1 MTSTLKLIE
10 IHIFCERSKII
21 GGGHYIRSNR
31 LFNLLK
37 KTYKTYIHINLKEK
51 KILKILN
58 NKKKKILF
66 FDYQNY
72 KKKNYVNS
80 KKNYYFF
87 FDTEKNLNIRSTNIC
102 PLIFKNKKF
111 YGPKWLVM
119 PNNIIKKGIAK
130 KIKNILILQG
140 LTDAKNNAKKIYL
153 LIRDYCKQN
162 NISIYIRKNII
173 NKKEKILHN
182 FSFKKD
188 IHNFFSKKIDLAIT
202 GIGNSVFELEYQNI
216 PCIFVSNLKHE
227 IIRGKILQKKGI
239 GKFFYPE
246 NRKAIIKELSKLC
259 RSRKYRKMLIFNQKK
274 FFKKFDKKIYIN
286 LVNKIINEKF

>member
-140 LTDAKNNAKKIYL
+140 LTDAKNNAKKIET
-153 LIRDYCKQN
+153 
-162 NISIYIRKNII
+162 
-173 NKKEKILHN
+173 NKFPFCEIQFLPIVPLPLVCFKEVIKVGV
-182 FSFKKD
+182 
-188 IHNFFSKKIDLAIT
+188 NFF
-202 GIGNSVFELEYQNI
+202 
-216 PCIFVSNLKHE
+216 
-227 IIRGKILQKKGI
+227 
-239 GKFFYPE
+239 
-246 NRKAIIKELSKLC
+246 
-259 RSRKYRKMLIFNQKK
+259 
-274 FFKKFDKKIYIN
+274 FFKSFIAIS
-286 LVNKIINEKF
+286 LVL